1 MGREVVKK
9 DKNTNTMDD
18 MFKIKI
24 LNRNENVYFLQVH
37 AFKLINDRIKNA
49 KAEVDARGVNRL
61 EIDVQRPS
69 GCFDLGFLSSFTLC
83 YHKITNI
90 IGESLFLLQFL

>member
-1 MGREVVKK
+1 M
-9 DKNTNTMDD
+9 
-18 MFKIKI
+18 
-24 LNRNENVYFLQVH
+24 H
-37 AFKLINDRIKNA
+37 AFKLISDRLKNA
-49 KAEVDARGVNRL
+49 KAEVEARGVNRL

-90 IGESLFLLQFL
+90 IGKSLFFANCLHII

>member
-1 MGREVVKK
+1 
-9 DKNTNTMDD
+9 MDHI
-18 MFKIKI
+18 IKFQI
-24 LNRNENVYFLQVH
+24 LIRNENLYLLQVH
-37 AFKLINDRIKNA
+37 AFKLINDRLKNA
-49 KAEVDARGVNRL
+49 KAEVDARGSNRL

-90 IGESLFLLQFL
+90 IGILVFCFLFFQ